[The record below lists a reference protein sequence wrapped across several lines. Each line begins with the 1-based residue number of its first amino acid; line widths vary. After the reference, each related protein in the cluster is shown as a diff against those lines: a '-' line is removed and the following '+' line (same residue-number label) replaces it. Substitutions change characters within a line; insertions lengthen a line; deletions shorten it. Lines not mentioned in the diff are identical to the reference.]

1 MPISSSTSYSTTL
14 FLADPHMCASSCSH
28 TLFCNYNSYTHTHTH
43 THTALPP
50 SLPTYP
56 VVTSIFVKENEDDIT
71 MATVEWTNAS
81 QSHWEIVTQEVQD
94 PYVKSL
100 VLMFF
105 STVIFRKTS
114 KWCSF
119 WVLAHVNHPQILM
132 LGQACSE
139 NILGYQRMPCEFSAL
154 FS

>member
-1 MPISSSTSYSTTL
+1 MR
-14 FLADPHMCASSCSH
+14 A
-28 TLFCNYNSYTHTHTH
+28 HTH

-71 MATVEWTNAS
+71 MATVERTNAS
-81 QSHWEIVTQEVQD
+81 QSHWEIVIQEFQD

-114 KWCSF
+114 K
-119 WVLAHVNHPQILM
+119 
-132 LGQACSE
+132 
-139 NILGYQRMPCEFSAL
+139 
-154 FS
+154 